1 MADNVSAKQRAGGG
15 TLLRLVWRLL
25 GRQEAGI
32 FVVAVL
38 LSIYFQASNPVFL
51 TRSNLLTLSQT
62 VAPIAIMAAG
72 LVMVMILGEIDLSVG
87 QTFGF
92 APIVMYLA
100 YDRLYL
106 VLPLAVVVGLLVT
119 AVVGFING
127 AVRVYLGVPS
137 FVVTLGTF
145 FLIGGLNVILLGGFP
160 ANAPSGP
167 VRQVLGAEPTSE
179 IIWCVVVIILM
190 HILLKNTRWGL
201 HTFATGGNFIGARE
215 AGIKVDRVKIA
226 NFVLCAVLAGFAG
239 ILEAMRIGSIDP
251 LAGGADIMFFA
262 IAAAVIGGTPLA
274 GGVGTV
280 IGAFLGALVYS
291 QLKQGFTLL
300 GVSADAFSV
309 IIGVAVLV
317 VMVLNIYV
325 GRLRKGRSIA

>member
-1 MADNVSAKQRAGGG
+1 MADNASAKQSARGGAFPRIVRN
-15 TLLRLVWRLL
+15 LLA
-25 GRQEAGI
+25 RQEAGI
-32 FVVAVL
+32 FVVAIL
-38 LSIYFQASNPVFL
+38 LFIYFQASNPAFL
-51 TRSNLLTLSQT
+51 TRDNLVTLSQT

-92 APIVMYLA
+92 APIVAYLA
-100 YDRLYL
+100 YEDLRLI
-106 VLPLAVVVGLLVT
+106 LPLAVIVGLLVT

-160 ANAPSGP
+160 ANAPGGP
-167 VRQVLGAEPTSE
+167 LRQILGGEPNSE
-179 IIWCVVVIILM
+179 IIWCVVIIVLM
-190 HILLKNTRWGL
+190 HVLLMYTRWGL

-215 AGIKVDRVKIA
+215 AGIKVDRVKVA

-239 ILEAMRIGSIDP
+239 ILEAFRIGSIDP

-274 GGVGTV
+274 GGVGTI

-291 QLKQGFTLL
+291 ELKQGFTLL
-300 GVSADAFSV
+300 GVNANAFSV
-309 IIGVAVLV
+309 IIGIAVLV

-325 GRLRKGRSIA
+325 GRLRKGRRIT

>member
-1 MADNVSAKQRAGGG
+1 MADNAPAKQRASGGALPHFVG
-15 TLLRLVWRLL
+15 NLL

-32 FVVAVL
+32 FVVAIL
-38 LSIYFQASNPVFL
+38 LFIYFQASNPAFL
-51 TRSNLLTLSQT
+51 TSSNLLTLSQT

-92 APIVMYLA
+92 APIVTYLA
-100 YDRLYL
+100 YEDLRLI
-106 VLPLAVVVGLLVT
+106 LPLAVVVGLLVT
-119 AVVGFING
+119 GVVGFING

-145 FLIGGLNVILLGGFP
+145 FFIGGLNVILLGGFP
-160 ANAPSGP
+160 ANAPGGP

-179 IIWCVVVIILM
+179 IIWCVAIIVLM
-190 HILLKNTRWGL
+190 HVLLKYTRWGL
-201 HTFATGGNFIGARE
+201 RTFATGGNFIGAKE
-215 AGIKVDRVKIA
+215 AGIKVDRVRIG

-274 GGVGTV
+274 GGVGTI

-291 QLKQGFTLL
+291 ELKQGFTLL
-300 GVSADAFSV
+300 GVNANAFSV
-309 IIGVAVLV
+309 IIGIAVLV

-325 GRLRKGRSIA
+325 GRLRKGRRIS

>member
-1 MADNVSAKQRAGGG
+1 MADNASAKERASGGSLPRFAG
-15 TLLRLVWRLL
+15 SLL
-25 GRQEAGI
+25 GRPEAGI
-32 FVVAVL
+32 FVVAIL
-38 LSIYFQASNPVFL
+38 LSIYFQASNPAFL
-51 TRSNLLTLSQT
+51 TGSNLLTLSQT

-92 APIVMYLA
+92 APIVAYLA
-100 YDRLYL
+100 YEDLRLI
-106 VLPLAVVVGLLVT
+106 LPLAVVVGLLVT
-119 AVVGFING
+119 GGFGFING

-160 ANAPSGP
+160 ANAPGGA
-167 VRQVLGAEPTSE
+167 VRQLLGAKPNSE
-179 IIWCVVVIILM
+179 IIWCVVIIVVM
-190 HILLKNTRWGL
+190 HILLTHTRWGL
-201 HTFATGGNFIGARE
+201 RTFATGGNFIGARE
-215 AGIKVDRVKIA
+215 AGIKVDRVRIG

-239 ILEAMRIGSIDP
+239 ILEAFRIGSIDP

-274 GGVGTV
+274 GGVGTI

-291 QLKQGFTLL
+291 ELKQGFTLL
-300 GVSADAFSV
+300 GVNANAFSV
-309 IIGVAVLV
+309 IIGIAVLV

-325 GRLRKGRSIA
+325 GRLRKGRRIA

>member
-1 MADNVSAKQRAGGG
+1 MADNASAKQRAGGG
-15 TLLRLVWRLL
+15 ALPRIVGNVL
-25 GRQEAGI
+25 GRPEAGI
-32 FVVAVL
+32 FVVAIL
-38 LSIYFQASNPVFL
+38 LFIYFQASNPAFL
-51 TRSNLLTLSQT
+51 TRDNLLTLSQT

-92 APIVMYLA
+92 TPIVAYLA
-100 YDRLYL
+100 YEDLRLI
-106 VLPLAVVVGLLVT
+106 LPLAVIVGLLVT

-160 ANAPSGP
+160 ANAPGGA
-167 VRQVLGAEPTSE
+167 VRQILGAEPNSE
-179 IIWCVVVIILM
+179 IIWCVVVIVLM
-190 HILLKNTRWGL
+190 HILLTHTRWGL
-201 HTFATGGNFIGARE
+201 RTFATGGNFIGARE
-215 AGIKVDRVKIA
+215 AGIKVDRVRIG

-239 ILEAMRIGSIDP
+239 ILEAFRIGSIDP

-262 IAAAVIGGTPLA
+262 IAAAVIGGTSLA
-274 GGVGTV
+274 GGVGTI

-291 QLKQGFTLL
+291 ELKQGFTLL
-300 GVSADAFSV
+300 GVNANAFSV
-309 IIGVAVLV
+309 IIGIAVLV

-325 GRLRKGRSIA
+325 GRLRKGRRLT